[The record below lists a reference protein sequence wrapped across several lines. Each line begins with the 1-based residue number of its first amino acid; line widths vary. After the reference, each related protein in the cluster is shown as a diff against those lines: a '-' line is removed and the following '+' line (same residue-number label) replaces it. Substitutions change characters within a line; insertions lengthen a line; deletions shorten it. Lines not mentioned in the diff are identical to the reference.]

1 MQGSNKNNTKD
12 KPYEKCKPLI
22 ILTKHAVPEINL
34 MKIITRDKPYKTIIP
49 TLLISY
55 ILIGC
60 LDDFIL
66 R

>member
-1 MQGSNKNNTKD
+1 MFGLKLKLFSIVLD
-12 KPYEKCKPLI
+12 VIGMPF
-22 ILTKHAVPEINL
+22 
-34 MKIITRDKPYKTIIP
+34 ITMFSRSFKKSIIP

-60 LDDFIL
+60 FEDFIL

>member
-1 MQGSNKNNTKD
+1 MVRNIFIETITITIISVKN
-12 KPYEKCKPLI
+12 
-22 ILTKHAVPEINL
+22 
-34 MKIITRDKPYKTIIP
+34 YKYCHIIP

-60 LDDFIL
+60 FEDFIL